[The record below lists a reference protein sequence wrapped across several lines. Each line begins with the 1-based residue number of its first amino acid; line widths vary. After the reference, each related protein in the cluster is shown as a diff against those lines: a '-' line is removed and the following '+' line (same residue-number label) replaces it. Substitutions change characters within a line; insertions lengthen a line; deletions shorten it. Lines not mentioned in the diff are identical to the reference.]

1 MTPAKLF
8 NRAELEAALSVLEAK
23 ETLSIA
29 ALDLDNFLEIN
40 QSFGHEGGDTV
51 LRSLERTLVGS
62 VPSES
67 LVARIGGDEYVVVLP
82 DTSAEGALI
91 LLEEIRTHFSSRE
104 ASKEVP
110 RKVQISVGIANK
122 PAHAKNSSDLLR
134 AADEALYRAKRE
146 GRGRVAIYVE
156 DKMTLKSNYY
166 PKAQLERLAKLSN
179 ATGRTEASLLRE
191 GLEELLAK
199 YKDEL

>member
-8 NRAELEAALSVLEAK
+8 DRAELEAALSLLEAK

-29 ALDLDNFLEIN
+29 ALDLDSFAEIN
-40 QSFGHEGGDTV
+40 LSFGHEAGDTV

-62 VPSES
+62 VPSEA

-82 DTSAEGALI
+82 ETSAEGALI
-91 LLEEIRTHFSSRE
+91 LLEEIRAHFSSRE

-122 PAHAKNSSDLLR
+122 PAHAKNTSDLLR

-166 PKAQLERLAKLSN
+166 PKAQLERLAKLSS

-199 YKDEL
+199 YKDDL